1 MPAGSSSRLVLRIAA
16 VIAVLFGI
24 ATVASGG
31 SVLFGEGAEG
41 AGNYVPFIVWFNFV
55 AGLFYIAPLGLH
67 ISSGG
72 PYETRTLVAMTLRL
86 GVWLAIAALAMRFD
100 VSQGRCRGA

>member
-1 MPAGSSSRLVLRIAA
+1 
-16 VIAVLFGI
+16 
-24 ATVASGG
+24 
-31 SVLFGEGAEG
+31 
-41 AGNYVPFIVWFNFV
+41 
-55 AGLFYIAPLGLH
+55 LFYIAPLGLH